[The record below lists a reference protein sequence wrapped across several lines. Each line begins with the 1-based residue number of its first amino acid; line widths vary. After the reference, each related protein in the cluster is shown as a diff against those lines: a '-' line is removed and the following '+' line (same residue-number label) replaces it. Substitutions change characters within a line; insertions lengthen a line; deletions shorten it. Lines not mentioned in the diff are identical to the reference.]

1 MGQDLDACDEISRHV
16 AADARLALAGDGDGL
31 AHTDAGG
38 DGELDGLLLGRAPGT
53 SAGLAGMVDDAADA
67 MADGTGGLALHL
79 AEDGALDLDDDA
91 RAMAAV
97 AGADRASLG
106 DAGTA
111 AIIAGGKARIGDGL
125 GATGGGFLERDLEAD
140 AHVAAVRADARAS
153 ALRAHAAEEAV
164 EDVVDAE
171 ASAEEIGHV
180 DAAPAEASGS
190 IGIAVTVVVGTLAL
204 VGEDGI
210 GLVDLFELLLGIG
223 GVVDVG
229 MELSCELQER
239 PLDRLLVGVALNAED
254 LVEIAL

>member
-1 MGQDLDACDEISRHV
+1 MIQKMDVRCGIDIVDISRILKKVNDGNAPFINKCFTEDEIKYCESANNADKKAERY
-16 AADARLALAGDGDGL
+16 AARF
-31 AHTDAGG
+31 
-38 DGELDGLLLGRAPGT
+38 
-53 SAGLAGMVDDAADA
+53 AA
-67 MADGTGGLALHL
+67 
-79 AEDGALDLDDDA
+79 
-91 RAMAAV
+91 
-97 AGADRASLG
+97 
-106 DAGTA
+106 
-111 AIIAGGKARIGDGL
+111 K
-125 GATGGGFLERDLEAD
+125 
-140 AHVAAVRADARAS
+140 
-153 ALRAHAAEEAV
+153 EAV

-171 ASAEEIGHV
+171 AAAEEIGHV